1 MEAVG
6 NFKASPSFD
15 SSKLIATRFIGN
27 KSRTPV
33 NISGPTVDSILQE
46 IKEGGYHKE
55 MFDSACAEI
64 LQLLRNDSFR
74 RFTRQKLT
82 KQNTLLGDNNYS
94 PTSTISVVIPLS
106 SNSQQL

>member
-6 NFKASPSFD
+6 NFKSSPSFD
-15 SSKLIATRFIGN
+15 SAKLIASRFIGN

-33 NISGPTVDSILQE
+33 NISGPSVDSILKE
-46 IKEGGYHKE
+46 IKEGSYKKE

-74 RFTRQKLT
+74 RFARQKLT
-82 KQNTLLGDNNYS
+82 KQNSLLGDNNYS
-94 PTSTISVVIPLS
+94 PSSTISLGIPLAS
-106 SNSQQL
+106 TVE